1 MADAT
6 YHNNPIPTEVAVILQ
21 NQTLEEK
28 EFMSFEKILE
38 WYRAWEGRCYV
49 SFSGGKDSTVL
60 AYLVADA
67 LAEIGATCPLHLAF
81 CDTGLEY
88 PENREFIHYYAN
100 WLQERFPAIKVE
112 LHILKPEISFK
123 QVVVRY
129 GYPVISKEVAHLI
142 KDARSCPGGKTY
154 QRLFDNNN
162 TSMIDWRKYAYLLD
176 APFKISHQCCDVM
189 KKRPSKRF
197 EKETGLHPIV
207 GTMACESVARK
218 QKWKREGCNAFEGKR
233 PMSAPMSFW
242 NEQDVLA
249 FIRKYALP
257 ISAAYGEIVE
267 EDGHL
272 RTTGAERTGCMF
284 CAFGAT
290 KDDRFC
296 RLAHTHPTQYA
307 WMMKPLE
314 QGGLGMKTVLD
325 YIGAQYEES
334 DGDGH

>member
-1 MADAT
+1 
-6 YHNNPIPTEVAVILQ
+6 
-21 NQTLEEK
+21 
-28 EFMSFEKILE
+28 
-38 WYRAWEGRCYV
+38 
-49 SFSGGKDSTVL
+49 
-60 AYLVADA
+60 
-67 LAEIGATCPLHLAF
+67 
-81 CDTGLEY
+81 
-88 PENREFIHYYAN
+88 
-100 WLQERFPAIKVE
+100 
-112 LHILKPEISFK
+112 
-123 QVVVRY
+123 
-129 GYPVISKEVAHLI
+129 
-142 KDARSCPGGKTY
+142 
-154 QRLFDNNN
+154 
-162 TSMIDWRKYAYLLD
+162 MIDWRKYAYLLD

-197 EKETGLHPIV
+197 EKETGLRPIV

>member
-6 YHNNPIPTEVAVILQ
+6 YHNNPISTEVAVVLQ

-38 WYRAWEGRCYV
+38 WYRAWGGQCYV

-67 LAEIGATCPLHLAF
+67 LSEINATCVLHLAF

-88 PENREFIHYYAN
+88 PENREFVRYYADR
-100 WLQERFPAIKVE
+100 LKERFPTVSIE
-112 LHILKPEISFK
+112 LHILKPEMNFRR
-123 QVVVRY
+123 VVEHY
-129 GYPVISKEVAHLI
+129 GYPVISKEVAHRV

-154 QRLFDNNN
+154 QSFFDNNN

-197 EKETGLHPIV
+197 EKETGLRPIV
-207 GTMACESVARK
+207 GTMACESVMRK

-242 NEQDVLA
+242 KEQDVLA
-249 FIRKYALP
+249 FIRKYDIP
-257 ISAAYGEIVE
+257 ISAAYGDVVE
-267 EDGHL
+267 EGGKL
-272 RTTGAERTGCMF
+272 RTTGADRTGCMF

-307 WMMKPLE
+307 WMMKPVE
-314 QGGLGMKTVLD
+314 EGGLGMKPVLD
-325 YIGAQYEES
+325 YIGAKYEES
-334 DGDGH
+334 DGAGH